1 MARCEP
7 FRCNFRRYLAER
19 FKELFDLDSND
30 HFYLFLSR
38 VTSWELEPTAPGAD
52 DDNPP
57 FNIDSVKSD
66 IEAWQQAFGFK
77 RIGFNNVSLVVPR
90 INWEP
95 GRPFDQYNDDVNL
108 FDPEDPKKFY
118 VLVDGR
124 DVYKC
129 LDNNSGGISTEKPTG
144 TSTEA
149 FVRPND
155 LYRWKFLYRVPED
168 LRDFLTEDFM
178 PVEFIL
184 GESLLPN
191 ERQLQFNVQQ
201 AAVAGSIDFIDLI
214 SPGGI
219 DPPAYPFSIPANVIH
234 FVQRSENSIEDDGV
248 ITSFPIS
255 GEVKLAGSASTT
267 DFAYNNMVLRI
278 TDGAGVGEERIIVN
292 YIGAT
297 QTATLNAAFSAA
309 VTAGVDSYQVKS
321 REMKGANILSQV
333 DDVFNGYVV
342 TIVSGPGVGQE
353 REIVNYDGI
362 SQIFTLVEA
371 WDADLVADTN
381 PALSSFYTITP
392 KVTISGDG
400 QGATATAIVN
410 SESVIT
416 QLNVVNRG
424 SGYTRAE
431 VEVSPLFPLGSPD
444 PAEASVKI
452 SPPGGH
458 GSNAVKE
465 LCARRALIVVR
476 TDQDELGVF
485 AVANDFREFGI
496 VRNPLL
502 NDGTERIAGE
512 EIKARLRIEVAK
524 NVAPLVLGSFD
535 ASGTQ
540 FLLGNESGAV
550 GQIIE
555 WTPDGT
561 GNAGVLVI
569 EDPSVQDF
577 VLPEGVNPGEL
588 LHQFDG
594 SPTFTAT
601 DIATVVLVEQLP
613 RNTPESYRQSC
624 QITLQSD
631 GTVAKQLN
639 DDSFAL
645 DRIARG
651 QSELRLT
658 DASNYVSGEDFDDTT
673 PETVTGQ
680 SSGATATVVSWTPA
694 AVGNPG
700 SVLALSSVA
709 GTFLDGEVV
718 LGGTSTSEII
728 IDLGGQENS
737 SVQGIIV
744 QWEPAPDGLT
754 GVLSLVDVRGDF
766 EIGEQ
771 IDEFDPD
778 SDTTVTNIGKVTT
791 KTDPELVHNSGE
803 LLYIQNIKPIQRD
816 GEQAEE
822 FKILVEF

>member
-38 VTSWELEPTAPGAD
+38 VTPWEREPTAPGAD
-52 DDNPP
+52 DSNPP

-77 RIGFNNVSLVVPR
+77 RIGFNDVFLVVPR

-95 GRPFDQYNDDVNL
+95 GRTFDQYNDDVDL

-129 LDNNSGGISTEKPTG
+129 LGNNFGGLSTEKPTG

-155 LYRWKFLYRVPED
+155 QYRWKFLYRVPED

-178 PVEFIL
+178 PVEFIS
-184 GESLLPN
+184 GEGLLPD

-201 AAVAGSIDFIDLI
+201 AAVAGAIDFIDLI
-214 SPGGI
+214 SSGSINPS
-219 DPPAYPFSIPANVIH
+219 AYPFSIPANAVH
-234 FVQRSENSIEDDGV
+234 FVQRSEKASEDSGSIA
-248 ITSFPIS
+248 SFPVL
-255 GEVKLAGSASTT
+255 GDVELDNGSASVVNG
-267 DFAYNNMVLRI
+267 AYNNMVLRI
-278 TDGAGVGEERIIVN
+278 VGGAGVGEERIIVSYDGPN
-292 YIGAT
+292 
-297 QTATLNAAFSAA
+297 QTATLNAPFSANVLVA
-309 VTAGVDSYQVKS
+309 DSYEVKS

-333 DDVFNGYVV
+333 NDVFNGYVI
-342 TIVSGPGVGQE
+342 TILSGPGIGQQREVVG
-353 REIVNYDGI
+353 YDGVT
-362 SQIFTLVEA
+362 QIFTLDTA
-371 WDADLVADTN
+371 WDADLKADAN

-392 KVTISGDG
+392 KVTIVGDG
-400 QGATATAIVN
+400 QGATATSIVN

-416 QLNVVNRG
+416 QINVVNRG

-431 VEVSPLFPLGSPD
+431 VEISPLFPVGAPD
-444 PAEASVKI
+444 AAEASAEI

-458 GSNAVKE
+458 GANAVKE

-496 VRNPLL
+496 VRNPIL
-502 NDGTERIAGE
+502 NDGTERVAGE
-512 EIKARLRIEVAK
+512 EIKARLRIEVTK
-524 NVAPLVLGSFD
+524 NVSPLLVGSFD
-535 ASGTQ
+535 AGGTQ

-550 GQIIE
+550 GRIIE

-569 EDPSVQDF
+569 EDPSSQDF
-577 VLPEGVNPGEL
+577 VLPEGVSLGEL

-594 SPTFTAT
+594 SPAFTAT
-601 DIATVVLVEQLP
+601 DVATVVFVEQLP
-613 RNTPESYRQSC
+613 RNTPETYRQSC

-631 GTVAKQLN
+631 GTVANQLD
-639 DDSFAL
+639 DDSFSL
-645 DRIARG
+645 DTFARG
-651 QSELRLT
+651 QSSLRLT
-658 DASNYVSGEDFDDTT
+658 DASNYVSGEDFLVG
-673 PETVTGQ
+673 EIVAGQ
-680 SSGATATVVSWTPA
+680 SSGTSATVVSWTPA
-694 AVGNPG
+694 AVGAPG
-700 SVLALSSVA
+700 SVLALSSVG

-718 LGGTSTSEII
+718 LGLTSGVEVI
-728 IDLGGQENS
+728 IDIGGQENA
-737 SVQGIIV
+737 SVQGIVV
-744 QWEPAPDGLT
+744 QWEPAVDGLT

-778 SDTTVTNIGKVTT
+778 TDTTVTNIGKVTA

-803 LLYIQNIKPIQRD
+803 LLYIQNVKPIQRD